1 MTVTSQ
7 LNHPL
12 LSISMTTQKTTKWRR
27 LRACRACDMVSA
39 IPVLRPGEHASCPRC
54 GHVLARRHL
63 HPVQRSIAL
72 AMSALLTLLI
82 AVAFPFISMD
92 TNGLDTQIELPQTAV
107 TLVDV
112 HQPLVALIVSCTA
125 FILPAL
131 YLIGVMLMQ
140 ANVLRRVPR
149 AYSDVIARLFSRL
162 HPWMMADVFMV
173 AALVSLVKLT
183 DIGEVQLGASFWAYC
198 VFALLLLMTTR
209 SVDIDWLWYRLAGE
223 PPPDTSIHC
232 GMNAAEQHAT
242 GCTTCGLINTLPA
255 STTATTYACSRCGS
269 TLHMRKPN
277 SLEFTWALLITA
289 AVLYIPANA
298 YPMMITTSLG
308 QTHSSTIIG
317 GMLELWQHG
326 SEPIAVV
333 IFVASVLVPIIK
345 MLILVLLTCLAQHPG
360 PLSAQQKTRLYRL
373 TELIGR
379 WSMVDVFVVA
389 IMVAL
394 IQSGNLMSVLPGP
407 AALAFCA
414 VVITTMLAAM
424 AFDPRL
430 LWDTQGNTH
439 DRE

>member
-1 MTVTSQ
+1 M
-7 LNHPL
+7 
-12 LSISMTTQKTTKWRR
+12 
-27 LRACRACDMVSA
+27 RACSACDMVSA
-39 IPVLRPGEHASCPRC
+39 IPVLRPGEHASCPQC

-72 AMSALLTLLI
+72 ATSALLSLLI
-82 AVAFPFISMD
+82 AIAFPFISMD

-112 HQPLVALIVSCTA
+112 QQPMVALIVSCTA
-125 FILPAL
+125 IILPAL
-131 YLIGVMLMQ
+131 YLIGVMIMQ
-140 ANVLRRVPR
+140 ANVLRTVPR
-149 AYSDVIARLFSRL
+149 AYSDVIARLFSHL
-162 HPWMMADVFMV
+162 HPWMMADVFII

-183 DIGEVQLGASFWAYC
+183 EIGEVQLGVSFWAYC
-198 VFALLLLMTTR
+198 VFAALLLMTTR
-209 SVDIDWLWYRLAGE
+209 SVDIDWLWLRLAGE
-223 PPPDTSIHC
+223 PAADTRIRC
-232 GMNAAEQHAT
+232 GISAAAQHVT
-242 GCTTCGLINTLPA
+242 GCTTCGLVNTLPTIA
-255 STTATTYACSRCGS
+255 GAAAVCKRCGS
-269 TLHMRKPN
+269 KLHMRKPN
-277 SLEFTWALLITA
+277 SLEFTWALLFTA
-289 AVLYIPANA
+289 VILYIPANA

-308 QTHSSTIIG
+308 QTHASTIIG

-345 MLILVLLTCLAQHPG
+345 MLILILLSWLVKHPG
-360 PLSAQQKTRLYRL
+360 PLNAQQKTRLYHL

-424 AFDPRL
+424 ALDPRL

-439 DRE
+439 D

>member
-1 MTVTSQ
+1 MA
-7 LNHPL
+7 
-12 LSISMTTQKTTKWRR
+12 IQKTKWRR
-27 LRACRACDMVSA
+27 LRACSACDMVSA
-39 IPVLRPGEHASCPRC
+39 IPVLRPGEHASCGRC

-72 AMSALLTLLI
+72 AISALISLMI
-82 AVAFPFISMD
+82 AVTFPFISMD
-92 TNGLDTQIELPQTAV
+92 TNGLDSQIVLPQTAS
-107 TLVDV
+107 TLAQV
-112 HQPLVALIVSCTA
+112 HQPLVALIVIATA
-125 FILPAL
+125 VVLPAL
-131 YLIGVMLMQ
+131 YLIGVILMQ
-140 ANVLRRVPR
+140 ANMLRTVPR
-149 AYSDVIARLFSRL
+149 AYSDVIARMFSRL
-162 HPWMMADVFMV
+162 HPWMMADVFMI

-183 DIGEVQLGASFWAYC
+183 EIGEVQLGVSFWAYC
-198 VFALLLLMTTR
+198 VFALLLLKTTR
-209 SVDIDWLWYRLAGE
+209 SVDIDWLWFRLIGE
-223 PPPDTSIHC
+223 PPPDTNIRC
-232 GMNAAEQHAT
+232 GINAAEQQAT
-242 GCTTCGLINTLPA
+242 GCRTCGLINTFPA
-255 STTATTYACSRCGS
+255 ADSGAKYDCIRCGS
-269 TLHMRKPN
+269 TLHIRKPN
-277 SLEFTWALLITA
+277 SLEFTWALLLTA
-289 AVLYIPANA
+289 AVLYVPANA

-345 MLILVLLTCLAQHPG
+345 MLILVLLSWLAQRPDK
-360 PLSAQQKTRLYRL
+360 LSPELKTKLYRI

-424 AFDPRL
+424 TFDPRL
-430 LWDTQGNTH
+430 LWDAQGNTH
-439 DRE
+439 D

>member
-1 MTVTSQ
+1 M
-7 LNHPL
+7 
-12 LSISMTTQKTTKWRR
+12 ITQPKTKWRR
-27 LRACRACDMVSA
+27 LRACSACDMVSA
-39 IPVLRPGEHASCPRC
+39 IPVLRPGEHACCPRC

-72 AMSALLTLLI
+72 ATSALLCLLI

-92 TNGLDTQIELPQTAV
+92 TNGLDTQIELPQTAI

-112 HQPLVALIVSCTA
+112 HQPIVALIVSCTA
-125 FILPAL
+125 ILLPAL
-131 YLIGVMLMQ
+131 YLIGVILMQ
-140 ANVLRRVPR
+140 ANILRRVPR

-162 HPWMMADVFMV
+162 HPWMMADVFMI

-183 DIGEVQLGASFWAYC
+183 EIGEIHLGASFWAYC
-198 VFALLLLMTTR
+198 VFAVLLLMTTR
-209 SVDIDWLWYRLAGE
+209 SVDIDWLWFRLAGE
-223 PPPDTSIHC
+223 PPPDTHIRC
-232 GMNAAEQHAT
+232 GKSAAEQHAT
-242 GCTTCGLINTLPA
+242 GCTTCGLVNTLPDNA
-255 STTATTYACSRCGS
+255 VESNHDCIRCGS
-269 TLHMRKPN
+269 TLHVRKPK
-277 SLEFTWALLITA
+277 SLEYTWALLLTA
-289 AVLYIPANA
+289 VILYIPANA

-308 QTHSSTIIG
+308 QTHASTIIG

-345 MLILVLLTCLAQHPG
+345 VLILVLLSLLARHPG
-360 PLSAQQKTRLYRL
+360 PLNAQQKTRLYRL

-394 IQSGNLMSVLPGP
+394 IQSGNLMSVFPGP

-424 AFDPRL
+424 TFDPRL
-430 LWDTQGNTH
+430 LWDTQGKIH

>member
-1 MTVTSQ
+1 
-7 LNHPL
+7 
-12 LSISMTTQKTTKWRR
+12 
-27 LRACRACDMVSA
+27 MVSA
-39 IPVLRPGEHASCPRC
+39 IPVLRPGEHARCPRC

-72 AMSALLTLLI
+72 ASSALITLLI
-82 AVAFPFISMD
+82 AIAFPFISMD
-92 TNGLDTQIELPQTAV
+92 TNGLDAQIALTQTAV

-112 HQPLVALIVSCTA
+112 HQPLVALIVSGTA
-125 FILPAL
+125 FLLPAL
-131 YLIGVMLMQ
+131 YLIGVILMQ
-140 ANVLRRVPR
+140 ANILRSVPR
-149 AYSDVIARLFSRL
+149 SYSDVIARLFSRL

-183 DIGEVQLGASFWAYC
+183 EIGEVQLGASFWAYC

-223 PPPDTSIHC
+223 PSPDTNIHC
-232 GMNAAEQHAT
+232 GMNAAAQHAT

-255 STTATTYACSRCGS
+255 AASTSSPPSHYACSRCGS
-269 TLHMRKPN
+269 RLHLRKPN
-277 SLEFTWALLITA
+277 SLEFTWALLITS

-308 QTHSSTIIG
+308 QTHASTIIG

>member
-1 MTVTSQ
+1 
-7 LNHPL
+7 
-12 LSISMTTQKTTKWRR
+12 MTTTRQKIKWRR
-27 LRACRACDMVSA
+27 LRACSACDMVSA
-39 IPVLRPGEHASCPRC
+39 IPVLRPGEHASCPQC

-72 AMSALLTLLI
+72 ATSALLSLLI
-82 AVAFPFISMD
+82 AIAFPFISMD

-112 HQPLVALIVSCTA
+112 QQPMVALIVSCTA
-125 FILPAL
+125 IILPAL
-131 YLIGVMLMQ
+131 YLIGVMIMQ
-140 ANVLRRVPR
+140 ANVLRTVPR
-149 AYSDVIARLFSRL
+149 AYSDVIARLFSHL
-162 HPWMMADVFMV
+162 HPWMMADVFII

-183 DIGEVQLGASFWAYC
+183 EIGEVQLGVSFWAYC
-198 VFALLLLMTTR
+198 VFAALLLMTTR
-209 SVDIDWLWYRLAGE
+209 SVDIDWLWLRLAGE
-223 PPPDTSIHC
+223 PAADTRIRC
-232 GMNAAEQHAT
+232 GISAAAQHVT
-242 GCTTCGLINTLPA
+242 GCTTCGLVNTLPTIA
-255 STTATTYACSRCGS
+255 GAAAVCKRCGS
-269 TLHMRKPN
+269 KLHMRKPN
-277 SLEFTWALLITA
+277 SLEFTWALLFTA
-289 AVLYIPANA
+289 VILYIPANA

-308 QTHSSTIIG
+308 QTHASTIIG

-345 MLILVLLTCLAQHPG
+345 MLILILLSWLVKHPG
-360 PLSAQQKTRLYRL
+360 PLNAQQKTRLYHL

-424 AFDPRL
+424 ALDPRL

-439 DRE
+439 D

>member
-1 MTVTSQ
+1 
-7 LNHPL
+7 
-12 LSISMTTQKTTKWRR
+12 
-27 LRACRACDMVSA
+27 MVSA
-39 IPVLRPGEHASCPRC
+39 IPVLRPGEHARCPRC

-72 AMSALLTLLI
+72 ASSALITLLI
-82 AVAFPFISMD
+82 AIAFPFISMD
-92 TNGLDTQIELPQTAV
+92 TNGLDAQIALTQTAV

-112 HQPLVALIVSCTA
+112 HQPLVALIVSGTA
-125 FILPAL
+125 FLLPAL
-131 YLIGVMLMQ
+131 YLIGVILMQ
-140 ANVLRRVPR
+140 ANILRSVPR
-149 AYSDVIARLFSRL
+149 TYSDVIARLFSRL

-183 DIGEVQLGASFWAYC
+183 EIGEVQLGASFWAYC

-223 PPPDTSIHC
+223 PSPDTSIHC
-232 GMNAAEQHAT
+232 GMNAAAQHAT

-255 STTATTYACSRCGS
+255 AASTSSPPPHYACSRCGS
-269 TLHMRKPN
+269 RLHLRKPN
-277 SLEFTWALLITA
+277 SLEFTWALLITS

-308 QTHSSTIIG
+308 QTHASTIIG

-345 MLILVLLTCLAQHPG
+345 MLILVLLTCMAQHPG

-439 DRE
+439 D

>member
-1 MTVTSQ
+1 MIAYS
-7 LNHPL
+7 NR
-12 LSISMTTQKTTKWRR
+12 MTTQQPTKWRR
-27 LRACRACDMVSA
+27 LRACSACDMISA
-39 IPVLRPGEHASCPRC
+39 IPVLRPGEHACCPRC

-72 AMSALLTLLI
+72 AISALLSLLI
-82 AVAFPFISMD
+82 AITFPFISMD
-92 TNGLDTQIELPQTAV
+92 TNGLDTQIVLPQTAA
-107 TLVDV
+107 TLLDV
-112 HQPLVALIVSCTA
+112 HQPLVAIIVASTA
-125 FILPAL
+125 IVLPAL
-131 YLIGVMLMQ
+131 YLVGVILMQ
-140 ANVLRRVPR
+140 ANILRRVPR

-162 HPWMMADVFMV
+162 HPWMMADVFMI

-183 DIGEVQLGASFWAYC
+183 EIGEVQLGVSFWAYC

-223 PPPDTSIHC
+223 PAPDTRIHC
-232 GMNAAEQHAT
+232 GINAAAQHAT
-242 GCTTCGLINTLPA
+242 GCPTCGLVNRLPTDIA
-255 STTATTYACSRCGS
+255 VTAHACSRCGS
-269 TLHMRKPN
+269 DLHLRKPN
-277 SLEFTWALLITA
+277 SLEFTWALLLTA
-289 AVLYIPANA
+289 AILYIPANA

-308 QTHSSTIIG
+308 QTHASTIIG

-326 SEPIAVV
+326 SEPVAVV

-345 MLILVLLTCLAQHPG
+345 MLILVLLLCLAQHPG
-360 PLSAQQKTRLYRL
+360 LLSAAHKTRLYRL

-439 DRE
+439 D

>member
-1 MTVTSQ
+1 
-7 LNHPL
+7 
-12 LSISMTTQKTTKWRR
+12 
-27 LRACRACDMVSA
+27 
-39 IPVLRPGEHASCPRC
+39 
-54 GHVLARRHL
+54 
-63 HPVQRSIAL
+63 
-72 AMSALLTLLI
+72 
-82 AVAFPFISMD
+82 
-92 TNGLDTQIELPQTAV
+92 
-107 TLVDV
+107 V

-125 FILPAL
+125 FVLPAL
-131 YLIGVMLMQ
+131 YLVGVILMQ

-183 DIGEVQLGASFWAYC
+183 EIGEVQLGASFWAYC
-198 VFALLLLMTTR
+198 VFAVLLLMTTR

-223 PPPDTSIHC
+223 PPPDTSIRC
-232 GMNAAEQHAT
+232 GINAADQLAT
-242 GCTTCGLINTLPA
+242 GCATCGLVNTISA
-255 STTATTYACSRCGS
+255 SPVDHTCSRCGS

-345 MLILVLLTCLAQHPG
+345 MLILVVLSLLAKYPG
-360 PLSAQQKTRLYRL
+360 PLTAQQKTRLYRL

-424 AFDPRL
+424 AFDQRL

-439 DRE
+439 DRQ

>member
-1 MTVTSQ
+1 MTAQ
-7 LNHPL
+7 
-12 LSISMTTQKTTKWRR
+12 QKIKWRR
-27 LRACRACDMVSA
+27 LRACSACDLVSA
-39 IPVLRPGEHASCPRC
+39 IPVLRPGEDASCPRC

-72 AMSALLTLLI
+72 ATTALLSLLI

-92 TNGLDTQIELPQTAV
+92 TNGLDSQIALPETAA
-107 TLVDV
+107 TLVSV
-112 HQPLVALIVSCTA
+112 NQPLVAFIVSCTA
-125 FILPAL
+125 IILPGL
-131 YLIGVMLMQ
+131 YLVGVILMQ
-140 ANVLRRVPR
+140 ANLLRRVPR

-162 HPWMMADVFMV
+162 HPWMMADVFII

-209 SVDIDWLWYRLAGE
+209 SVDIDLLWFKLAGE
-223 PPPDTSIHC
+223 PPPDTDIQC
-232 GMNAAEQHAT
+232 GINAAEQHVT
-242 GCTTCGLINTLPA
+242 GCKTCGLINTLPSDTRRGSKSAA
-255 STTATTYACSRCGS
+255 SNIAYVCQRCGS
-269 TLHMRKPN
+269 NLYVRKPN
-277 SLEFTWALLITA
+277 SEQLTWALLMTA
-289 AVLYIPANA
+289 AILYIPANA

-308 QTHSSTIIG
+308 QSHASTIIG
-317 GMLELWQHG
+317 GMIELWQHG
-326 SEPIAVV
+326 SEPVAVI

-345 MLILVLLTCLAQHPG
+345 MLILALLLWLTRRPG
-360 PLSAQQKTRLYRL
+360 PLNAQQKTALYRI

-430 LWDTQGNTH
+430 LWDIQGKKQY
-439 DRE
+439 DRVIQ

>member
-1 MTVTSQ
+1 M
-7 LNHPL
+7 
-12 LSISMTTQKTTKWRR
+12 ITQPKTKWRR
-27 LRACRACDMVSA
+27 LRACSACDMVSA
-39 IPVLRPGEHASCPRC
+39 IPVLRPGEHACCPRC

-72 AMSALLTLLI
+72 ATSALLCLLI

-92 TNGLDTQIELPQTAV
+92 TNGLDTQIELPQTAI

-112 HQPLVALIVSCTA
+112 HQPIVALIVSCTA
-125 FILPAL
+125 ILLPAL
-131 YLIGVMLMQ
+131 YLIGVILMQ
-140 ANVLRRVPR
+140 ANILRRVPR

-162 HPWMMADVFMV
+162 HPWMMADVFMI

-183 DIGEVQLGASFWAYC
+183 EIGEIRLGASFWAYC
-198 VFALLLLMTTR
+198 VFAVLLLMTTR
-209 SVDIDWLWYRLAGE
+209 SVDIDWLWFRLAGE
-223 PPPDTSIHC
+223 PPPDTHIRC
-232 GMNAAEQHAT
+232 GKSAAAQHAT
-242 GCTTCGLINTLPA
+242 GCTTCGLVNTLPDNA
-255 STTATTYACSRCGS
+255 VEPNYDCIRCGS
-269 TLHMRKPN
+269 TLHMRKPK
-277 SLEFTWALLITA
+277 SLEYTWALLLTA
-289 AVLYIPANA
+289 VILYIPANA

-308 QTHSSTIIG
+308 QTHASTIIG

-345 MLILVLLTCLAQHPG
+345 VLILVLLSLLARHPG
-360 PLSAQQKTRLYRL
+360 PLNAQQKTRLYRL

-394 IQSGNLMSVLPGP
+394 IQSGNLMSVFPGP

-424 AFDPRL
+424 TFDPRL
-430 LWDTQGNTH
+430 LWDTQGKIH

>member
-1 MTVTSQ
+1 
-7 LNHPL
+7 
-12 LSISMTTQKTTKWRR
+12 
-27 LRACRACDMVSA
+27 MVSA
-39 IPVLRPGEHASCPRC
+39 IPVLRPGEHARCPRC

-72 AMSALLTLLI
+72 ASSALITLLI
-82 AVAFPFISMD
+82 AIAFPFISMD
-92 TNGLDTQIELPQTAV
+92 TNGLDAQIALTQTAV
-107 TLVDV
+107 TLVNV
-112 HQPLVALIVSCTA
+112 HQPLVALIVSGTA
-125 FILPAL
+125 FLLPAL
-131 YLIGVMLMQ
+131 YLIGVILMQ
-140 ANVLRRVPR
+140 ANVLRSVPR

-183 DIGEVQLGASFWAYC
+183 EIGEVQLGASFWAYC

-223 PPPDTSIHC
+223 PSPDTSIHC
-232 GMNAAEQHAT
+232 GMNAAVQHAT

-255 STTATTYACSRCGS
+255 STTTTTYACSRCGS
-269 TLHMRKPN
+269 RLHLRKPN
-277 SLEFTWALLITA
+277 SLEFTWALLITS

-308 QTHSSTIIG
+308 QTHASTIIG

-414 VVITTMLAAM
+414 VVMTTMLAAM

-439 DRE
+439 D

>member
-1 MTVTSQ
+1 
-7 LNHPL
+7 
-12 LSISMTTQKTTKWRR
+12 MTTTRQKIKWRR
-27 LRACRACDMVSA
+27 LRACSACDMVSA
-39 IPVLRPGEHASCPRC
+39 IPVLRPGEHASCPQC

-72 AMSALLTLLI
+72 ATSALLSLLI
-82 AVAFPFISMD
+82 AIAFPFISMD

-112 HQPLVALIVSCTA
+112 QQPMVALIVSCTA
-125 FILPAL
+125 IILPAL
-131 YLIGVMLMQ
+131 YLIGVMIMQ
-140 ANVLRRVPR
+140 ANVLRTVPR
-149 AYSDVIARLFSRL
+149 AYSDVIARLFSHL
-162 HPWMMADVFMV
+162 HPWMMADVFII

-183 DIGEVQLGASFWAYC
+183 EIGEVQLGVSFWAYC
-198 VFALLLLMTTR
+198 VFAALLLMTTR
-209 SVDIDWLWYRLAGE
+209 SVDIDWLWLRLAGE
-223 PPPDTSIHC
+223 PAADTRIRC
-232 GMNAAEQHAT
+232 GISAAAQHAT
-242 GCTTCGLINTLPA
+242 GCTTCGLVNTLPTIA
-255 STTATTYACSRCGS
+255 GAAAVCKRCGS
-269 TLHMRKPN
+269 KLHMRKPN
-277 SLEFTWALLITA
+277 SLEFTWALLFTA
-289 AVLYIPANA
+289 VILYIPANA

-308 QTHSSTIIG
+308 QTHASTIIG

-345 MLILVLLTCLAQHPG
+345 MLILILLSWLVKHPG
-360 PLSAQQKTRLYRL
+360 PLNAQQKTRLYHL

-424 AFDPRL
+424 ALDPRL

-439 DRE
+439 D

>member
-1 MTVTSQ
+1 
-7 LNHPL
+7 
-12 LSISMTTQKTTKWRR
+12 MTTTRQKIKWRR
-27 LRACRACDMVSA
+27 LRACSACDMVSA
-39 IPVLRPGEHASCPRC
+39 IPVLRPGEHASCPQC

-72 AMSALLTLLI
+72 ATSALLSLLI
-82 AVAFPFISMD
+82 AIAFPFISMD

-112 HQPLVALIVSCTA
+112 QQPMVALIVSCTA
-125 FILPAL
+125 IILPAL
-131 YLIGVMLMQ
+131 YLIGVMIMQ
-140 ANVLRRVPR
+140 ANVLRTVPR
-149 AYSDVIARLFSRL
+149 AYSDVIARLFSHL
-162 HPWMMADVFMV
+162 HPWMMADVFII

-183 DIGEVQLGASFWAYC
+183 EIGEVQLGVSFWAYC
-198 VFALLLLMTTR
+198 VFAVLLLMTTR
-209 SVDIDWLWYRLAGE
+209 SVDIDWLWLRLAGE
-223 PPPDTSIHC
+223 PAADTRIRC
-232 GMNAAEQHAT
+232 GISAAAQHAT
-242 GCTTCGLINTLPA
+242 GCTTCGLVNTLPTIA
-255 STTATTYACSRCGS
+255 GTDAVCKRCGS
-269 TLHMRKPN
+269 KLHMRKPN
-277 SLEFTWALLITA
+277 SLEFTWALLFTA
-289 AVLYIPANA
+289 VILYIPANA

-308 QTHSSTIIG
+308 QTHASTIIG

-345 MLILVLLTCLAQHPG
+345 MLILILLSWLVKHPG
-360 PLSAQQKTRLYRL
+360 PLNAQQKTRLYHL

-424 AFDPRL
+424 ALDPRL

-439 DRE
+439 D

>member
-1 MTVTSQ
+1 MPVKRQVTS
-7 LNHPL
+7 PPTP
-12 LSISMTTQKTTKWRR
+12 IRMTTEKKTKWRR
-27 LRACRACDMVSA
+27 LRACSACDLVSA
-39 IPVLRPGEHASCPRC
+39 IPVLRPGEHACCPRC

-72 AMSALLTLLI
+72 AISALLSLLI
-82 AVAFPFISMD
+82 AIAFPFISMD
-92 TNGLDTQIELPQTAV
+92 TNGLDTQIELPQTAL
-107 TLVDV
+107 TLVNV
-112 HQPLVALIVSCTA
+112 HQPIVALIVSCTA
-125 FILPAL
+125 IFLPAL
-131 YLIGVMLMQ
+131 YLIGVILMQ

-162 HPWMMADVFMV
+162 HPWMMADVFMI

-183 DIGEVQLGASFWAYC
+183 EIGEVQLGVSFWAYC

-209 SVDIDWLWYRLAGE
+209 SVDIDWLWFRLAGE
-223 PPPDTSIHC
+223 PPPDTRLRC
-232 GMNAAEQHAT
+232 GTSAAEQHAI
-242 GCTTCGLINTLPA
+242 GCTTCGLVNMLPA
-255 STTATTYACSRCGS
+255 TASDKDHTCSRCGS
-269 TLHMRKPN
+269 NLHMRKPN
-277 SLEFTWALLITA
+277 SLEYTWALLLTA
-289 AVLYIPANA
+289 VILYVPANA

-308 QTHSSTIIG
+308 QTHASTIIG

-333 IFVASVLVPIIK
+333 IFVASVLVPIFK
-345 MLILVLLTCLAQHPG
+345 VLILVLLSWLARYPG
-360 PLSAQQKTRLYRL
+360 PLNAKQKTGLYRL

-394 IQSGNLMSVLPGP
+394 IQSGNLMSVFPGP

-424 AFDPRL
+424 TFDPRL

>member
-1 MTVTSQ
+1 
-7 LNHPL
+7 
-12 LSISMTTQKTTKWRR
+12 MTTEPKTKWRR
-27 LRACRACDMVSA
+27 LRACSACDMVSA
-39 IPVLRPGEHASCPRC
+39 IPVLRPGEHACCPRC

-72 AMSALLTLLI
+72 ATTALLCLLI

-92 TNGLDTQIELPQTAV
+92 TNGLDTQIELPQTAI

-112 HQPLVALIVSCTA
+112 HQPIVALIVSCTA
-125 FILPAL
+125 ILLPAL
-131 YLIGVMLMQ
+131 YLIGVILMQ
-140 ANVLRRVPR
+140 ANILRRVPR

-162 HPWMMADVFMV
+162 HPWMMADVFMITT
-173 AALVSLVKLT
+173 LVSLVKLT
-183 DIGEVQLGASFWAYC
+183 EIGEIRLGASFWAYC
-198 VFALLLLMTTR
+198 VFAILLLMTTR
-209 SVDIDWLWYRLAGE
+209 SVDIDWLWFRLAGE
-223 PPPDTSIHC
+223 PPPDTHIHC
-232 GMNAAEQHAT
+232 GQSAAEQHAT
-242 GCTTCGLINTLPA
+242 GCTTCGLVNALPNTEVE
-255 STTATTYACSRCGS
+255 SSHDCIRCGS
-269 TLHMRKPN
+269 TLHMRKPK
-277 SLEFTWALLITA
+277 SLEYTWALLLTA
-289 AVLYIPANA
+289 VILYIPANA

-308 QTHSSTIIG
+308 QTHASTIIG

-345 MLILVLLTCLAQHPG
+345 VLILVLLSWLAQHPG
-360 PLSAQQKTRLYRL
+360 PLNAQQKTRLYRL

-394 IQSGNLMSVLPGP
+394 IQSGNLMSVFPGP

-424 AFDPRL
+424 TFDPRL
-430 LWDTQGNTH
+430 LWDTQGKIH